1 MNSLKTLLT
10 TVLTWSRR
18 HWFALSL
25 GALTFSVFFAVYL
38 SVLYQQLTHA
48 FSQAQEFVPT
58 RIYSDVAR
66 IQPPAS
72 RSQLE
77 TRLKALGYSSRA
89 AANLEDSIEFTLHE
103 IDYPTY
109 LIPENH
115 PTIDAAGHNI
125 TFQFSGSGNGAV
137 LQAIRLG
144 EKELADL
151 YLEPEVV
158 ATLARGNQ
166 SIRSYL
172 KFADIPAPIWKA
184 ILSAE
189 DQHFLEHSGLDPR
202 GLARA
207 ILVNIRTR
215 SFAQGGSTV
224 TQQLVKN
231 LMARRS
237 KNPFLKFNELFLSL
251 MLEARYEKEQIL
263 ERYLNEVYLGQVGSL
278 EIHGVAEGAKHFFG
292 KRVDELNLAEIAL
305 MAGLIRGPGFYSP
318 YRYKDRAIERQRWI
332 LKKMVETGQIAEEEM
347 QAALREPIRLAPPQ
361 GTSNKAPYFTDFVK
375 AELIRQLKDKV
386 SEQEIPSAGFRVYTT
401 LDVVANQAAQR
412 AVAAGIA
419 DLETRSKF
427 TAGERLEGAL
437 AAVDHNTGF
446 IRALVGGRS
455 YSQSTFNRI
464 LNMRRQIGSTFK
476 PIVYLTALAKG
487 EDPNGIAYGPAY
499 PMEDAAWTLNYDR
512 GRQSWTPKNY
522 EKEYM
527 GWIPLRTALAHSINV
542 VAAKLGVML
551 GIGEVIKTARAIGI
565 DTADL
570 PAVPSLALGVAE
582 LSPVELL
589 RAYATIANHGVQ
601 DELTVIRGITLEN
614 RDLYARFVYHPKQT
628 FPGGPTDLLTDMLTS
643 VFSEGTAKYAVK
655 MGFDRPAAGKTG
667 TTSNHRDSWF
677 AGYTPQL
684 TAVVWVGM
692 DQTPSAGKKE
702 ETEEAPTKKGK
713 VILTGATSALPIWI
727 AFMKE
732 ALSGEAP
739 SAFPA
744 SAELI
749 QARVDRKTGKLADSS
764 CSETQVVLDKYL
776 VGHEPRGSSCEAAWP
791 TTIHETNL

>member
-1 MNSLKTLLT
+1 
-10 TVLTWSRR
+10 
-18 HWFALSL
+18 
-25 GALTFSVFFAVYL
+25 
-38 SVLYQQLTHA
+38 
-48 FSQAQEFVPT
+48 
-58 RIYSDVAR
+58 
-66 IQPPAS
+66 
-72 RSQLE
+72 
-77 TRLKALGYSSRA
+77 
-89 AANLEDSIEFTLHE
+89 
-103 IDYPTY
+103 
-109 LIPENH
+109 
-115 PTIDAAGHNI
+115 
-125 TFQFSGSGNGAV
+125 
-137 LQAIRLG
+137 
-144 EKELADL
+144 
-151 YLEPEVV
+151 
-158 ATLARGNQ
+158 
-166 SIRSYL
+166 
-172 KFADIPAPIWKA
+172 
-184 ILSAE
+184 
-189 DQHFLEHSGLDPR
+189 
-202 GLARA
+202 
-207 ILVNIRTR
+207 
-215 SFAQGGSTV
+215 
-224 TQQLVKN
+224 
-231 LMARRS
+231 
-237 KNPFLKFNELFLSL
+237 
-251 MLEARYEKEQIL
+251 
-263 ERYLNEVYLGQVGSL
+263 
-278 EIHGVAEGAKHFFG
+278 
-292 KRVDELNLAEIAL
+292 
-305 MAGLIRGPGFYSP
+305 
-318 YRYKDRAIERQRWI
+318 
-332 LKKMVETGQIAEEEM
+332 
-347 QAALREPIRLAPPQ
+347 
-361 GTSNKAPYFTDFVK
+361 
-375 AELIRQLKDKV
+375 
-386 SEQEIPSAGFRVYTT
+386 
-401 LDVVANQAAQR
+401 
-412 AVAAGIA
+412 
-419 DLETRSKF
+419 
-427 TAGERLEGAL
+427 
-437 AAVDHNTGF
+437 
-446 IRALVGGRS
+446 
-455 YSQSTFNRI
+455 
-464 LNMRRQIGSTFK
+464 MRRQIGSTFK

-601 DELTVIRGITLEN
+601 DELTVIRGITLKN

-655 MGFDRPAAGKTG
+655 IGFDRPAAGKTG

-692 DQTPSAGKKE
+692 DQTPAAGKKE

-791 TTIHETNL
+791 TTIHETTL